1 MAREELV
8 ENLNKALSYEL
19 AGVIQYSQHSYL
31 ITGPDREVFKDFFRE
46 MAEEAQD
53 HAEVLGDKVVA
64 LGGIPTVEPAMIRQ
78 STELKE
84 MLKQGLEL
92 DPGLQTLSASLKD
105 YEAEIK
111 KREREL
117 RLQALF
123 NSLDSINVAQVQ
135 QDLAG
140 LKADFPDRFDAM
152 VERFSGAR
160 ANQLRSYARTR
171 DVEVGVLAA
180 RSNEFARL
188 FPKAGAALA
197 RPVISETA

>member
-31 ITGPDREVFKDFFRE
+31 ITGPDREVFKDFFRD

-78 STELKE
+78 STKLKE

-92 DPGLQTLSASLKD
+92 
-105 YEAEIK
+105 
-111 KREREL
+111 ERE
-117 RLQALF
+117 AMAAYMAAWASCDD
-123 NSLDSINVAQVQ
+123 N
-135 QDLAG
+135 DLPQKFWLEGQISDEQMHIEELEKLTSERTARVNADKIV
-140 LKADFPDRFDAM
+140 LKEM
-152 VERFSGAR
+152 
-160 ANQLRSYARTR
+160 
-171 DVEVGVLAA
+171 
-180 RSNEFARL
+180 
-188 FPKAGAALA
+188 
-197 RPVISETA
+197 